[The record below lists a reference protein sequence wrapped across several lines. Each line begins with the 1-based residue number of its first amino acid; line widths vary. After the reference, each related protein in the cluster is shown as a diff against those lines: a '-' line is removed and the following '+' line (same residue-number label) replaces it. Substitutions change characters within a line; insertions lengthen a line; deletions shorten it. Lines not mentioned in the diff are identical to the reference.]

1 MSSSLDTNILLYAA
15 NRDCAEHE
23 DCLTV
28 MKQAAA
34 APHEWVLADQVL
46 FELYKALRNP
56 KILRRPLT
64 APVACAHVEKLRDSF
79 GFVRCWYESA
89 CWTPIVAKL
98 QQSGFPYQRTHDA
111 VLAATLR
118 HHGVRI
124 FYTRNTKDFL
134 DAGFEKVIDP
144 VSARRSRAV

>member
-1 MSSSLDTNILLYAA
+1 MSFSLDTNILLYAA

-28 MKQAAA
+28 LKQAAA

-79 GFVRCWYESA
+79 GFVRCWYEGA

-98 QQSGFPYQRTHDA
+98 RQSGFPYQRTHDA

>member
-1 MSSSLDTNILLYAA
+1 MSFSLDTNILLYAA

-23 DCLTV
+23 DCLAV
-28 MKQAAA
+28 MKEAAA
-34 APHEWVLADQVL
+34 APDDWVLADQVL

-64 APVACAHVEKLRDSF
+64 APAAFAHVEKLRDSF
-79 GFVRCWYESA
+79 GFIRCWYEAA
-89 CWTPIVAKL
+89 CWPQVAAKL
-98 QQSGFPYQRTHDA
+98 RQNGFPYQRTHDA
-111 VLAATLR
+111 VLSATLR

-124 FYTRNTKDFL
+124 FYTRNTKDFQ

-144 VSARRSRAV
+144 VSARRSRAG

>member
-1 MSSSLDTNILLYAA
+1 MSFSLDTNILLYAA

-23 DCLTV
+23 DCLAV

-34 APHEWVLADQVL
+34 AADDWVLADQVL

-64 APVACAHVEKLRDSF
+64 ASAACAHVEKLRDSF
-79 GFVRCWYESA
+79 GFIRCWYEGA
-89 CWTPIVAKL
+89 CWPPVAAKL
-98 QQSGFPYQRTHDA
+98 RHHGFPYQRTHDA

-124 FYTRNTKDFL
+124 FYTRNTKDFH

-144 VSARRSRAV
+144 IRTRS